1 MISPHRI
8 KYHGVESTE
17 LNILD
22 LIMCVAFDSDNGET
36 NTFLNREA
44 VVSETY
50 DGRYKRVH
58 SYKYSESFSPK
69 FTFMKKGFGNF
80 TMEEVRQVLKWLT
93 GTDTTA
99 LLDVYYD
106 DTNVVAW
113 SAIGGWTEIS
123 TYKLANNR
131 TVGIVAT
138 FEAVTPYAMSDI
150 DNVTKD
156 TFKEINTTMYYWTS
170 TLVSGSSVPQYL
182 LTFDKVPVVGTEVYS
197 VPSTISGTIIT
208 TTPTLYG
215 AISAVNEDDSCA
227 VDDTTF
233 KLTLQGEKTKRTYD
247 NKITINID
255 TDDNKPVYPR
265 ITIQENGIVVPIEP
279 DKTLNLYSD
288 MVPNTVYYNGTTYYW
303 KSDMPALVT
312 GVTEPN
318 YGWSK
323 AIRDTVYS
331 AADTIVEETVYY
343 YTSDQKYRW
352 IDPYTF
358 KSSTTNPNLDTTSVR
373 FTNKHTDFFN
383 KSNTRTSTIVKNNSS
398 NEKVV
403 ADGANKIISSSGI
416 RRIFGDDFNWVWLEL
431 YDGKNEIT
439 VEGNCTVTLEW
450 REVRKVGEY

>member
-8 KYHGVESTE
+8 KYRGIESTE
-17 LNILD
+17 LNMPD

-36 NTFLNREA
+36 STFLNREA

-50 DGRYKRVH
+50 DGRYKRVYA
-58 SYKYSESFSPK
+58 YKYSESFSPK
-69 FTFMKKGFGNF
+69 FTFMKKDFGNF

-106 DTNVVAW
+106 DSNVVAW

-123 TYKLANNR
+123 TYKLSNNR

-138 FEAVTPYAMSDI
+138 FEAVTPYAMSDLHT
-150 DNVTKD
+150 VTK
-156 TFKEINTTMYYWTS
+156 
-170 TLVSGSSVPQYL
+170 
-182 LTFDKVPVVGTEVYS
+182 
-197 VPSTISGTIIT
+197 TISNAT
-208 TTPTLYG
+208 
-215 AISAVNEDDSCA
+215 
-227 VDDTTF
+227 
-233 KLTLQGEKTKRTYD
+233 D
-247 NKITINID
+247 NKIIINID
-255 TDDNKPVYPR
+255 TDDNKPVYSR
-265 ITIQENGIVVPIEP
+265 ITIQEKGVIVPIAANT
-279 DKTLNLYSD
+279 TLNLYSD
-288 MVPNTVYYNGTTYYW
+288 MVPNTVYYNDTTYYW

-323 AIRDTVYS
+323 VIRDTVYS
-331 AADTIVEETVYY
+331 DADAMAEETVYY

-383 KSNTRTSTIVKNNSS
+383 QSNTRISTIVKNNSS

-403 ADGANKIISSSGI
+403 VDGANKIISSSST
-416 RRIFGDDFNWVWLEL
+416 RRIFGDDFNLVWLEL

>member
-8 KYHGVESTE
+8 KYLGLESTE

-36 NTFLNREA
+36 STFLNREA

-50 DGRYKRVH
+50 DGRYKRVYA
-58 SYKYSESFSPK
+58 YKYSESFSPK
-69 FTFMKKGFGNF
+69 FTFMKKDFGNF

-106 DTNVVAW
+106 DSNVVAW

-138 FEAVTPYAMSDI
+138 FEAITPYAMS
-150 DNVTKD
+150 NLH
-156 TFKEINTTMYYWTS
+156 TTE
-170 TLVSGSSVPQYL
+170 P
-182 LTFDKVPVVGTEVYS
+182 K
-197 VPSTISGTIIT
+197 TI
-208 TTPTLYG
+208 TPT
-215 AISAVNEDDSCA
+215 
-227 VDDTTF
+227 
-233 KLTLQGEKTKRTYD
+233 D
-247 NKITINID
+247 NKITIDID
-255 TDDNKPVYPR
+255 TDDNKPVCPR
-265 ITIQENGIVVPIEP
+265 ITIQEKGIVVPIAS
-279 DKTLNLYSD
+279 DKTFNLYSE

-303 KSDMPALVT
+303 KSDTPALCA
-312 GVTEPN
+312 GATEPN
-318 YGWSK
+318 YGWTK
-323 AIRDTVYS
+323 VIRNTVY
-331 AADTIVEETVYY
+331 AETDEIKEETVYY

-358 KSSTTNPNLDTTSVR
+358 KSSTTNPNLGTTSVR

-383 KSNTRTSTIVKNNSS
+383 KSNTYTSTIVKNNSS

-403 ADGANKIISSSGI
+403 VDGANKIISSSST
-416 RRIFGDDFNWVWLEL
+416 RRIFGDDFNLVWLEL